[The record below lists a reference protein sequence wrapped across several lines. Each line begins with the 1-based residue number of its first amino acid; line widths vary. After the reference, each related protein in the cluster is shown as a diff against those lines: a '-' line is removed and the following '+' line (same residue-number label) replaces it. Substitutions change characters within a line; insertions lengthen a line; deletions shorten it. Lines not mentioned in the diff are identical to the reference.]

1 MYKFRFVDDVKAV
14 SAFEG
19 HFRKTLTGNENVMMC
34 MFNMKAGTKVELHN
48 HPAVQIG

>member
-19 HFRKTLTGNENVMMC
+19 HFRKTMVVFPGLGIMAHTVPGRAMTLLD
-34 MFNMKAGTKVELHN
+34 KPWADL
-48 HPAVQIG
+48 